1 MWVQLAIAV
10 FGVTAVFL
18 TQVDDP
24 ELNRYAC
31 LFGLA
36 AQPFWFYAS
45 AAEAQWGIF
54 AVSILYCFA
63 WLKGLS
69 RHWLNTGST

>member
-1 MWVQLAIAV
+1 MWGQLAIAV
-10 FGVTAVFL
+10 FGVSAVFL
-18 TQVDDP
+18 TQVENP

-45 AAEAQWGIF
+45 ASENQWGIF
-54 AVSILYCFA
+54 CVSILYSLA
-63 WLKGLS
+63 WLKGLH
-69 RHWLNTGST
+69 RHWLS